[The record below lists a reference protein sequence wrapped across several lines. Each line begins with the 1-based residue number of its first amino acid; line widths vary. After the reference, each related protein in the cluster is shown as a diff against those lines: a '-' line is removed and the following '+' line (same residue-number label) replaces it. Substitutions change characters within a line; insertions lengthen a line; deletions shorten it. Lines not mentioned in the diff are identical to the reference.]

1 MYASSSSSVGTIH
14 SFASSSSSRR
24 RLRRSARSQGLR
36 SVSGLLGDSEY
47 YLIRPNRI
55 VIDNG
60 TESAFKNILTS
71 LRKPGGGEYGKYY
84 SLSAL
89 NDLRMDKLAY
99 SIRILLESVV
109 RNCDGFQITK
119 NDVEKIIDWE
129 KTSPKLVGIPFK
141 PARVL
146 LQDFIGVPVLV
157 DPSSMRDAV
166 AELGGDLNKINPL
179 MPSSPVYLAW
189 EFVTPLTGTMLS
201 PSVLWHFVPVNLV
214 VDHSV
219 QADVSCFQPNGI
231 LYPDTVVGTDSH
243 ATMIDGLGIDG
254 WGVGGVDAEA
264 AMLGQVVQSNVLC
277 MFKSTYEAITKGNP
291 LWNQL
296 SVPTS
301 SLYSW
306 GPNSTYI
313 HKPPYFENM
322 TIDSTRAPQCGDAYC
337 SLKLG
342 DTVTTDHI
350 SPAGSIHRDS
360 SAAKYLLTHSQ
371 YISSSQRYKA
381 NGHDSI
387 VFAGEEHGTGSSR
400 DWKARALSCW
410 SGVIAVMAKSFERIH
425 RSNFIRMGIILLCF
439 RPEQDAESLGLMG
452 HERLHMDSEENCSKS
467 ESHVAGEGKES
478 ETLEKRRSWGG
489 IKVEINGDLD
499 SETNSPT
506 KIGAGD
512 KIGGEK
518 GSLARPGE
526 AASSSS
532 PKESEANG
540 DAIEGEI
547 SSKPAPPKGYGLKKW
562 RRYRRDSNKEGSSHA
577 DSAQDH
583 KRRLSDSQN
592 RPEEQHKQKSDD
604 LGLLIA
610 SAGFSIGAD
619 SENSEDRSSK
629 SSTAAS
635 APRFRHESVGFGR
648 ERGRAKSGSGKGSGH
663 VVQQRTP
670 RGSGSGRGSG
680 LDASKKSRGD
690 WARIVVENSHSSVE
704 SDLRSSNAA
713 FVRSSSMVSN
723 GKHSEKSVSYD
734 GENSDDGQ
742 QSEEVRSAYYTENG
756 SAENFSREDA
766 DRVEENG
773 EKNDSHSDIDP
784 FVESIVLLRTA
795 QEALETEIQKLVEMG
810 KDPILDDF
818 AVNYEEA
825 EGSSSMSFEPHILE
839 LNQKVEHLECKLK
852 EASDTINA
860 KELRLLELQTIVDK
874 TQSKKTETE
883 SNDLSLLREDL
894 NEMESEI
901 ELMLEK
907 KMEAEVEYL
916 IMTRTTQSWKF
927 LFEDQIALFEE
938 QKSLSSDSEQMMLKL
953 RENESKA
960 VLLKEQAEKLEAQ
973 CSELSVTAEVL
984 KLHNRACKVSFFL
997 FVQFVLLC
1005 IAIGLFLLQ
1014 LLPQSGDVVPT

>member
-1 MYASSSSSVGTIH
+1 
-14 SFASSSSSRR
+14 
-24 RLRRSARSQGLR
+24 
-36 SVSGLLGDSEY
+36 
-47 YLIRPNRI
+47 
-55 VIDNG
+55 
-60 TESAFKNILTS
+60 
-71 LRKPGGGEYGKYY
+71 
-84 SLSAL
+84 
-89 NDLRMDKLAY
+89 
-99 SIRILLESVV
+99 
-109 RNCDGFQITK
+109 
-119 NDVEKIIDWE
+119 
-129 KTSPKLVGIPFK
+129 
-141 PARVL
+141 
-146 LQDFIGVPVLV
+146 
-157 DPSSMRDAV
+157 
-166 AELGGDLNKINPL
+166 
-179 MPSSPVYLAW
+179 
-189 EFVTPLTGTMLS
+189 
-201 PSVLWHFVPVNLV
+201 
-214 VDHSV
+214 
-219 QADVSCFQPNGI
+219 
-231 LYPDTVVGTDSH
+231 
-243 ATMIDGLGIDG
+243 
-254 WGVGGVDAEA
+254 
-264 AMLGQVVQSNVLC
+264 
-277 MFKSTYEAITKGNP
+277 
-291 LWNQL
+291 
-296 SVPTS
+296 
-301 SLYSW
+301 
-306 GPNSTYI
+306 
-313 HKPPYFENM
+313 
-322 TIDSTRAPQCGDAYC
+322 
-337 SLKLG
+337 
-342 DTVTTDHI
+342 
-350 SPAGSIHRDS
+350 
-360 SAAKYLLTHSQ
+360 
-371 YISSSQRYKA
+371 
-381 NGHDSI
+381 
-387 VFAGEEHGTGSSR
+387 
-400 DWKARALSCW
+400 
-410 SGVIAVMAKSFERIH
+410 
-425 RSNFIRMGIILLCF
+425 
-439 RPEQDAESLGLMG
+439 
-452 HERLHMDSEENCSKS
+452 MDSEENCSKS

-592 RPEEQHKQKSDD
+592 RPEEQHKQKSDVEAESSAASIESRIVGEAPLSAAAGALDQD

-795 QEALETEIQKLVEMG
+795 QEALETGMI
-810 KDPILDDF
+810 
-818 AVNYEEA
+818 
-825 EGSSSMSFEPHILE
+825 SF
-839 LNQKVEHLECKLK
+839 
-852 EASDTINA
+852 
-860 KELRLLELQTIVDK
+860 
-874 TQSKKTETE
+874 
-883 SNDLSLLREDL
+883 SL
-894 NEMESEI
+894 
-901 ELMLEK
+901 
-907 KMEAEVEYL
+907 
-916 IMTRTTQSWKF
+916 
-927 LFEDQIALFEE
+927 
-938 QKSLSSDSEQMMLKL
+938 
-953 RENESKA
+953 
-960 VLLKEQAEKLEAQ
+960 
-973 CSELSVTAEVL
+973 
-984 KLHNRACKVSFFL
+984 FFGCTL
-997 FVQFVLLC
+997 
-1005 IAIGLFLLQ
+1005 
-1014 LLPQSGDVVPT
+1014 